1 MLNLRMRLNVRI
13 VLESS
18 FMIVILRDIL
28 VDVILNVL
36 GLFLNILIVMLFI
49 CLFFFIWNIV
59 EFFSRK
65 MVIEIVVYR
74 VIIRSYI

>member
-1 MLNLRMRLNVRI
+1 
-13 VLESS
+13 
-18 FMIVILRDIL
+18 MIVILGDIL
-28 VDVILNVL
+28 VVVILNVL

>member
-1 MLNLRMRLNVRI
+1 
-13 VLESS
+13 
-18 FMIVILRDIL
+18 MIVILRDIL
-28 VDVILNVL
+28 VVVILNVL

>member
-1 MLNLRMRLNVRI
+1 MLNLRMRLNVSI

-18 FMIVILRDIL
+18 FMIVILGDIL
-28 VDVILNVL
+28 VVVILNVL

-74 VIIRSYI
+74 VIRSYI